1 MRIFLEFNKD
11 LTTLIV
17 VIVLVSILAIAFIG
31 LIVFLLNKFY
41 FAKKRCHKMLNSLQS
56 DYEYYHALLTG
67 QDNSLIQRL
76 EIISRTNLLYSDIH
90 SSYFKRS
97 KEIRDTLDTKYQEY
111 MTELQVLLEE
121 RNIKDFKNL
130 YKSKSNTFRQFKE
143 SVNSLNQDLTNVI
156 KPEEDARQAALVLK
170 ETLRET
176 KSKFNFNES
185 RLHFVSE
192 SFDNVFNKIDKKFNQ
207 FEEYLENAN
216 YDEANEILSEI
227 EKVRV
232 LLDTLIDKIPNL
244 CDVINDEL
252 PEKIK
257 NLVEKYNDL
266 LLDDLPLQHLNIE
279 GNIKAINDELEKDRN
294 KLKSL
299 SVSGIND
306 SIDMI
311 NQLIDKLYA
320 DFDVEIVAREEFLK
334 VKESVLSEFSNNEKV
349 SVKISNNMLK
359 FRRVYII
366 DKEHETQLVDIS
378 KKLDDVAKDK
388 RKLDAYIYNPIPQP
402 YTLLLDK
409 LNILKKGNEEFG
421 AKVHAF
427 SDYLLNLKVDCETAY
442 NNNKTKYETLKVNE
456 SIIRDLKNNEI
467 SELFKPKFDECYSF
481 LDEIAQILKTVPID
495 VNLVNSISTELNEKT
510 NNLVKDVQD
519 ITTYR
524 NLATENIVL
533 INRDRMKFAE
543 INNIISQAE
552 TLFKDGNYRAS
563 YEMSQ
568 TALQKLLSRNQK

>member
-1 MRIFLEFNKD
+1 MRTFLEFNKD

-176 KSKFNFNES
+176 KSKVNVNES

-216 YDEANEILSEI
+216 YDEANETLSEI

-320 DFDVEIVAREEFLK
+320 DFDVEIAAREEFLK
-334 VKESVLSEFSNNEKV
+334 AKESVLSEFSNNEKV

>member
-1 MRIFLEFNKD
+1 M
-11 LTTLIV
+11 
-17 VIVLVSILAIAFIG
+17 
-31 LIVFLLNKFY
+31 
-41 FAKKRCHKMLNSLQS
+41 
-56 DYEYYHALLTG
+56 
-67 QDNSLIQRL
+67 
-76 EIISRTNLLYSDIH
+76 
-90 SSYFKRS
+90 
-97 KEIRDTLDTKYQEY
+97 
-111 MTELQVLLEE
+111 
-121 RNIKDFKNL
+121 
-130 YKSKSNTFRQFKE
+130 
-143 SVNSLNQDLTNVI
+143 
-156 KPEEDARQAALVLK
+156 
-170 ETLRET
+170 
-176 KSKFNFNES
+176 
-185 RLHFVSE
+185 
-192 SFDNVFNKIDKKFNQ
+192 
-207 FEEYLENAN
+207 
-216 YDEANEILSEI
+216 
-227 EKVRV
+227 

-320 DFDVEIVAREEFLK
+320 DFDVEIAAREEFLK
-334 VKESVLSEFSNNEKV
+334 AKESVLSEFSNNEKV

>member
-1 MRIFLEFNKD
+1 MRTFLEFNKD
-11 LTTLIV
+11 LTTIIV

-31 LIVFLLNKFY
+31 LIIFLLNKFY

-306 SIDMI
+306 SIDTI

-359 FRRVYII
+359 F
-366 DKEHETQLVDIS
+366 
-378 KKLDDVAKDK
+378 
-388 RKLDAYIYNPIPQP
+388 
-402 YTLLLDK
+402 
-409 LNILKKGNEEFG
+409 
-421 AKVHAF
+421 
-427 SDYLLNLKVDCETAY
+427 
-442 NNNKTKYETLKVNE
+442 
-456 SIIRDLKNNEI
+456 
-467 SELFKPKFDECYSF
+467 
-481 LDEIAQILKTVPID
+481 
-495 VNLVNSISTELNEKT
+495 SISN
-510 NNLVKDVQD
+510 
-519 ITTYR
+519 
-524 NLATENIVL
+524 
-533 INRDRMKFAE
+533 
-543 INNIISQAE
+543 
-552 TLFKDGNYRAS
+552 
-563 YEMSQ
+563 
-568 TALQKLLSRNQK
+568 